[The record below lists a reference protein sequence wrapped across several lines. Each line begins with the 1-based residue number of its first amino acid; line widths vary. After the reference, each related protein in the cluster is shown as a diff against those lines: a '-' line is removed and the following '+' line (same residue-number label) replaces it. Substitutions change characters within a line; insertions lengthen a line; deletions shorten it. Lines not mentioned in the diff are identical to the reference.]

1 MKLSV
6 HLNIHWLKIE
16 NGDIDVF
23 LLFNP
28 GYTLPIY
35 IIYLKYITSLI
46 HSNLGEGIEGIEG
59 LIRSRR
65 QKTIF
70 LFDLNQKIKLVQIAL
85 YLKININFKIDL
97 DVQYLHLSKF
107 VLNKYINPWITK
119 IIINI

>member
-1 MKLSV
+1 VKLSV

-107 VLNKYINPWITK
+107 VLNIYINPWITK

>member
-1 MKLSV
+1 VKLSV